1 MANQVFTKMKLSGIP
16 MPLRA
21 DDEIS
26 VTLRQVEQAGELAR
40 TVNGE
45 LIRLS
50 RSAFDRYAVSISGSG
65 INAPPLSQLVAG
77 QYVEISTPDPVYA
90 YLNTTLSRAVFP
102 RAVVD
107 VEFFRIDGSKIRPT
121 QPVNYETTMT
131 ETFSATRVAAM
142 RASVSSS
149 YLAYQGVHAA
159 RGRLVLACRVV
170 SWSIDNDDRSKD
182 VSWNL
187 ELEEV

>member
-1 MANQVFTKMKLSGIP
+1 MTNQIFTKMKISGIP
-16 MPLRA
+16 LPLRA
-21 DDEIS
+21 DDDIS
-26 VTLRQVEQAGELAR
+26 VTLRQVDQAGELAR

-50 RSAFDRYAVSISGSG
+50 RSAFDRYAVSISGRG
-65 INAPPLSQLVAG
+65 INAPALSNLVAG
-77 QYVEISTPDPVYA
+77 QYVEISLPDPVYA
-90 YLNTTLSRAVFP
+90 YLNTTLSRAIFP
-102 RAVVD
+102 RAVVN
-107 VEFFRIDGSKIRPT
+107 VEFFRIDGSKIIPT
-121 QPVNYETTMT
+121 QPTNYESTMT
-131 ETFSATRVAAM
+131 DVFSASRVSAM

-149 YLAYQGVHAA
+149 YLAYTGVHAA

-170 SWSIDNDDRSKD
+170 SWSIDADDRTKD